1 MYDLFMTRT
10 LVYVKLKNED
20 AGLVLL
26 VFKISFIIQ
35 KKYKILVLT
44 SDLIIFYLIYCTE
57 HR

>member
-26 VFKISFIIQ
+26 VFKILFIIQ
-35 KKYKILVLT
+35 KKKDFSLN
-44 SDLIIFYLIYCTE
+44 F
-57 HR
+57 RFN